1 MVLLRRRGLAA
12 VLCSLGT
19 PLAWAQSA
27 ASPGVSDTEILLGQ
41 SCQLSGPLEG
51 ITREVRQGASLC
63 FDHINAQ
70 GGVRGRKIRVLAL
83 DDAYDPKKAE
93 ANTRHFINEAKVLAL
108 FQYAGT
114 PPALAGMALAE
125 QTGVPL
131 IAPFTGAEEL
141 RKPELRYVF
150 NIKAGYATEL
160 HAMLRHLASVGLRSV
175 AAVYLD
181 NPFGLGGLAALQ
193 ASARE
198 LNVQLLATAPLQV
211 DGSNLAQAVAHVGQ
225 HHPKAVIVIS
235 AGKPSVDFIAAYQTA
250 GRPTLFYVLSV
261 ISNVQ
266 LAQGLGERA
275 RGVVVSQVVPPPW
288 SAGLELTREFQRLA
302 KAQGIQEFTFSQM
315 EGFLSAK
322 FLVEA
327 LQRAGPQPT
336 RASLIHAMEGMQ
348 LSLGGYP
355 IRLSARQHSSGR
367 FVDLLMLSK
376 DGSFAR

>member
-27 ASPGVSDTEILLGQ
+27 TAPGVSDTEILLGQ
-41 SCQLSGPLEG
+41 SCQLTGPLEG
-51 ITREVRQGASLC
+51 ITREVRQGASLY
-63 FDHINAQ
+63 FEHINAQ

-93 ANTRHFINEAKVLAL
+93 ANTRHFIEEAKVLAL

-150 NIKAGYATEL
+150 NIKAGYASEL

-211 DGSNLAQAVAHVGQ
+211 NGSNLAQAAAHVGQ

-235 AGKPSVDFIAAYQTA
+235 AGKPSVDFIAAYQAT

-275 RGVVVSQVVPPPW
+275 RGVVVSQVIPPPW
-288 SAGLELTREFQRLA
+288 SSGLELTREFQRLA

>member
-93 ANTRHFINEAKVLAL
+93 ANTRHFIEEAKVLAL
-108 FQYAGT
+108 SQYAGT

-211 DGSNLAQAVAHVGQ
+211 NGSNLAQAVAHVGQ

-235 AGKPSVDFIAAYQTA
+235 AGKPSVDFIAAYQAT

-275 RGVVVSQVVPPPW
+275 RGVVVSQVIPPPW
-288 SAGLELTREFQRLA
+288 SSGLELTREFQRLA

>member
-235 AGKPSVDFIAAYQTA
+235 AGKPSVDFIAAYQAT

-336 RASLIHAMEGMQ
+336 RASLIQAMEGMQ

>member
-211 DGSNLAQAVAHVGQ
+211 NGSNLAQAVAHVGQ

-235 AGKPSVDFIAAYQTA
+235 AGKPSVDFIAAYQAT

>member
-211 DGSNLAQAVAHVGQ
+211 NGSNLAQAVAHVGQ

-235 AGKPSVDFIAAYQTA
+235 AGKPSVDFIAAYQAT

-302 KAQGIQEFTFSQM
+302 KAQGLQEFTFSQM

>member
-211 DGSNLAQAVAHVGQ
+211 NGSNLAQAVAHVGQ

-235 AGKPSVDFIAAYQTA
+235 AGKPSVDFIAAYQAT

-336 RASLIHAMEGMQ
+336 RASLIQAMEGMQ

>member
-211 DGSNLAQAVAHVGQ
+211 NGSNLAQAVAHVGQ

-235 AGKPSVDFIAAYQTA
+235 AGKPSVDFIAAYQAT

-275 RGVVVSQVVPPPW
+275 RGVVVSQVIPPPW
-288 SAGLELTREFQRLA
+288 SSGLELTREFQRLA

>member
-235 AGKPSVDFIAAYQTA
+235 AGKPSVDFIAAYQTT

>member
-211 DGSNLAQAVAHVGQ
+211 NGSNLAQAVAHVGQ

-235 AGKPSVDFIAAYQTA
+235 AGKPSVDFIAAYQAT

-266 LAQGLGERA
+266 LAQGLGARA
-275 RGVVVSQVVPPPW
+275 RGVVMSQVIPPPW
-288 SAGLELTREFQRLA
+288 SSGLELTREFQRLA

>member
-211 DGSNLAQAVAHVGQ
+211 NGSNLAQAVAHVGQ

-235 AGKPSVDFIAAYQTA
+235 AGKPSVDFIAAYQTT

-302 KAQGIQEFTFSQM
+302 KAQGLQEFTFSQM

>member
-211 DGSNLAQAVAHVGQ
+211 NGSNLAQAVAHVGQ

-235 AGKPSVDFIAAYQTA
+235 AGKPSVDFIAAYQTT